1 MIYELRTYHCL
12 PGKLP
17 DLLARF
23 RDLTLSLW
31 ERHGIRQ
38 VGFWTVLVGENSNDL
53 IYMLAWESVA
63 DREERW
69 GKFSADPDWI
79 RGRAASEE
87 AGPIVASV
95 TNALLRATDFSAIQD

>member
-23 RDLTLSLW
+23 RDLTLGLW
-31 ERHGIRQ
+31 ERHQIRQ

-53 IYMLAWESVA
+53 IYMLAWDSMT
-63 DREERW
+63 DREDRW
-69 GKFSADPDWI
+69 GKFAADPDWI

-87 AGPIVASV
+87 DGPIVASV
-95 TNALLRATDFSAIQD
+95 TNALLRATDFSAIQG